1 VDALDSELIRSS
13 EVSGIRL
20 PLPISKVDEIRS
32 GEEMRMT
39 GSIELV
45 VAALAAGATAGL
57 TDTASTAVKDA
68 YTGLKTVT
76 RKVLHRDRSVDT
88 AEIDRHLANPQD
100 HRRQLTEALTAVDAG
115 EDAELAAAAKRVLVL
130 VSSASADRFHIHDNQ
145 GVQIG
150 DGNTMTNNFS
160 S

>member
-1 VDALDSELIRSS
+1 
-13 EVSGIRL
+13 
-20 PLPISKVDEIRS
+20 
-32 GEEMRMT
+32 MT

-68 YTGLKTVT
+68 YTGLKAAT
-76 RKVLHRDRSVDT
+76 RKVLRRDRSVD
-88 AEIDRHLANPQD
+88 AAQLERHLANPQD
-100 HRRQLTEALTAVDAG
+100 HRRQLTEALAAVDAG
-115 EDAELAAAAKRVLVL
+115 TDAELAAAAERVLVL
-130 VSSASADRFHIHDNQ
+130 VSPPTADRVHIHHNQ